1 MKDLINLKIDYAFK
15 LIFGKEGNEA
25 ILIAF
30 LNAAL
35 RLSQESR
42 IEGITI
48 MNPELNKEYKEDKKS
63 ILDVRAVTIEGMQIN
78 IEIQLSN
85 QYDMEKRSLFYWA
98 EMYSRQMREGM
109 AYKELAK
116 AVTINIL
123 DFNYFNQTNNYHN
136 VFHLYEDKDRFQL
149 TDALEMHFMELPKLI
164 SKWQQREVSPW
175 ENILVR
181 WLLLL
186 EGSENQEILRTLEEI
201 AMQDPVLHQAMAA
214 WEKSSDDPKVRE
226 EYFARRK
233 AILDEMAAVRE
244 AELRLREALQA
255 GEKKAREAE
264 QKGKAEGKAETIC
277 QYLETRFGAES
288 RVLQETI
295 RTITDLDILSR
306 IINRIFVVS
315 HLDEAT
321 ALIQDHLDT

>member
-1 MKDLINLKIDYAFK
+1 MKELINLKIDYAFK

-35 RLSQESR
+35 QLPQKSR

-48 MNPELNKEYKEDKKS
+48 MNSELNKEYHDDKKS

-85 QYDMEKRSLFYWA
+85 QYDIEKRSLFYWA

-123 DFNYFNQTNNYHN
+123 DFNYLNQTKNYHS
-136 VFHLYEDKDRFQL
+136 VFHLYEDEERFQL
-149 TDALEMHFMELPKLI
+149 TEALEMHFMELPKLV
-164 SKWQQREVSPW
+164 SKWRRREVSPW
-175 ENILVR
+175 ENGLVR

-201 AMQDPVLHQAMAA
+201 AMQDPVLHQAIAA
-214 WEKSSDDPKVRE
+214 WEKSSDDPNVRE

-233 AILDEMAAVRE
+233 AVLDEKAAVRE
-244 AELRLREALQA
+244 AELRLREAI
-255 GEKKAREAE
+255 
-264 QKGKAEGKAETIC
+264 QKGMAEGRAEGKAEVAKN
-277 QYLETRFGAES
+277 L
-288 RVLQETI
+288 L
-295 RTITDLDILSR
+295 DLGMEISK
-306 IINRIFVVS
+306 VVKATGMTE
-315 HLDEAT
+315 DEVKG
-321 ALIQDHLDT
+321 LKD

>member
-1 MKDLINLKIDYAFK
+1 MFTQGIRDLMYGDRGSPLPNHNKGTSKRDR
-15 LIFGKEGNEA
+15 
-25 ILIAF
+25 IAF

-35 RLSQESR
+35 RLPQESR

-48 MNPELNKEYKEDKKS
+48 INPELNKEYKDDKKS
-63 ILDVRAVTIEGMQIN
+63 ILDVRAVTIEGIQIN

-109 AYKELAK
+109 AYKELVK

-123 DFNYFNQTNNYHN
+123 DYNYLNQTKNYHN
-136 VFHLYEDKDRFQL
+136 VFHLYEDEEKFQL
-149 TDALEMHFMELPKLI
+149 TDCLEMHFMELPKLI
-164 SKWQQREVSPW
+164 SKWRRREVSPW
-175 ENILVR
+175 ENVLVR

-201 AMQDPVLHQAMAA
+201 AMQDPVLYQAMAA
-214 WEKSSDDPKVRE
+214 WEKSSDDPTIRE

-233 AILDEMAAVRE
+233 AVLDEMAAVRE

-264 QKGKAEGKAETIC
+264 QKGKAEGKAEVAKN
-277 QYLETRFGAES
+277 L
-288 RVLQETI
+288 
-295 RTITDLDILSR
+295 LDMGIEIPKVSKATGLSEEEVKKLR
-306 IINRIFVVS
+306 K
-315 HLDEAT
+315 
-321 ALIQDHLDT
+321 